1 MTLRPLD
8 PVPGDDDAAAEA
20 VSVPVPAGLP
30 AETRQA
36 LEFAVR
42 AAAEAVMAGRVRVTE
57 APAGSDTAEL
67 AFDVRRSAVPDVLT
81 EHPRP
86 PSRPAAQ
93 PSPESPDPSEP
104 PEQAGPGRA
113 ERRAA
118 LVARIRAANAET
130 LERLKD
136 L

>member
-8 PVPGDDDAAAEA
+8 LVPGDDDAVEESL
-20 VSVPVPAGLP
+20 SVRLPAGLP

-67 AFDVRRSAVPDVLT
+67 AFEVRQSEVPDALT
-81 EHPRP
+81 EQ
-86 PSRPAAQ
+86 SQ
-93 PSPESPDPSEP
+93 EP
-104 PEQAGPGRA
+104 GPQRSDQQEPGRQSRS

-118 LVARIRAANAET
+118 MVARIRAANAET